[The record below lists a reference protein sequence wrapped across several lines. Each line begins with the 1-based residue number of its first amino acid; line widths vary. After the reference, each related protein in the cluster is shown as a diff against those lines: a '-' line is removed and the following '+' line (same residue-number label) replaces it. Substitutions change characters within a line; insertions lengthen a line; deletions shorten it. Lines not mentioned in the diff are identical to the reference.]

1 MSVYCVKRVIVHIM
15 LNVIVEKLCKGIRG
29 LRAHQWFCTISD
41 IPELRKL
48 FNEEIITNGEY
59 LNNENF
65 EEATFTPQAKL
76 PTPGLKLPKTNE
88 SWNQANKF
96 FKSTLDVNKEIICVN
111 DICHPQDTFLRIF
124 QKRMWNCF
132 RKWHIR

>member
-29 LRAHQWFCTISD
+29 LRAHLWFCTISD

-48 FNEEIITNGEY
+48 FNEEIITNGRY
-59 LNNENF
+59 LNNKNF

-76 PTPGLKLPKTNE
+76 PTPGLKLPKTNT
-88 SWNQANKF
+88 SWNQASKF
-96 FKSTLDVNKEIICVN
+96 FKSTLDVNKKIKRKWYLSPTR
-111 DICHPQDTFLRIF
+111 HFLRIF
-124 QKRMWNCF
+124 QKRIWNCF
-132 RKWHIR
+132 RKWHIC